1 MGFVEV
7 LGVVEGEGSVNCAVK
22 EGREGVGDRV
32 AEEVGDFVEGVDGLG
47 DVGLGAEFEGVGFD
61 CLCGC
66 LLGGGHFEY
75 MCVCGVDAR

>member
-1 MGFVEV
+1 M
-7 LGVVEGEGSVNCAVK
+7 C
-22 EGREGVGDRV
+22 DRV